1 MEAVKPLVKP
11 ALAGLA
17 NASRDGAR
25 RCSTPLSGT
34 LLLIPLAWWL
44 PGWHGKTPWFS
55 VLVCGPL

>member
-11 ALAGLA
+11 ALTGLA

-34 LLLIPLAWWL
+34 LLLIPLAWWFAV
-44 PGWHGKTPWFS
+44 PPRQHQARF
-55 VLVCGPL
+55 